1 MAGPKP
7 RPDWH
12 WKALALWARK
22 VPLKDIVKDVG
33 KAQVTVERALY
44 SSWGREQRRE
54 IEARASE
61 SALAACV
68 DPIVKAQA
76 AAPRAMDRLIGA
88 VEDAEKIQDVVLA
101 SKTVLDYAGYK
112 PVERSLHV
120 SVEAKIRNREAL
132 PDDVLLAFANG
143 GAIPD
148 GLKGLI
154 ALPAPESATE
164 E

>member
-1 MAGPKP
+1 MSAPKA

-12 WKALALWARK
+12 WKALALWARR
-22 VPLKDIVKDVG
+22 VPIKDIVAEVG
-33 KAQVTVERALY
+33 KAHVTVERALY
-44 SSWGREQRRE
+44 SAWGREQRRE
-54 IEARASE
+54 IEARAAE
-61 SALAACV
+61 VALASAV
-68 DPIVKAQA
+68 DPVVKAQA

-88 VEDAEKIQDVVLA
+88 VEDAEKIPDVVLA

-112 PVERSLHV
+112 PVERSMHV
-120 SVEAKIRNREAL
+120 SVEAKIRNREML

-154 ALPAPESATE
+154 AGPASEGGDE
-164 E
+164 